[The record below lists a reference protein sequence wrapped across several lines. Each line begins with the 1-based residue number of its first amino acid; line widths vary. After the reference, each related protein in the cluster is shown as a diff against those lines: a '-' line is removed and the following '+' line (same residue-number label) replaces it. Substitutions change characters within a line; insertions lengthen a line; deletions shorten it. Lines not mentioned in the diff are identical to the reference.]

1 MPIFVQYEKSYQMNK
16 RFVEIDNGFV
26 FQKDLV
32 YYLTKTFDQNG
43 YFIEVNFQ
51 KTCRRDNLSVNR
63 ILF

>member
-43 YFIEVNFQ
+43 YFIEVIL
-51 KTCRRDNLSVNR
+51 KNLSKR
-63 ILF
+63 